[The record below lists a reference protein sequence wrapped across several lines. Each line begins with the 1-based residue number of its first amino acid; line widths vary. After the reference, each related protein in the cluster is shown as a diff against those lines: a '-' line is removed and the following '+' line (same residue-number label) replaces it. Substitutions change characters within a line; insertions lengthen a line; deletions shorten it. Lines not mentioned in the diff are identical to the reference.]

1 MRRARGRLVSALVAI
16 AALAALPLV
25 VTDSYVLNT
34 LILVFYYAY
43 LGQAW
48 NLLGGYA
55 GQLSL
60 GHAAYFGVGAYA
72 STLLFTLA
80 GVTPW
85 LGMWAGAAVAGLLA
99 AGIGLLG
106 FRFGLR
112 GVYFA
117 LTTLAFN
124 EILRVLVLHWD
135 LAGGAV
141 GVFLPFRGDAPALFQ
156 FKGRVPF
163 YYIALAMMVLVTA
176 LVAWIGR
183 SPLGWRLK
191 AVREDEEA
199 ALAVGVDAAR
209 TKLAAIVLSGSL
221 TALGGTFYAQY
232 YLNIHPS
239 VVFSTPLSIEILLR
253 AYVGGAGTVL
263 GPIVGAAILT
273 PLGEVTRSAFARGGL
288 EGLHLVVY
296 GALLIVTVLF
306 FPRGIVDGAERLLKR
321 LARRRP

>member
-1 MRRARGRLVSALVAI
+1 MTGAALGAAVVAT
-16 AALAALPLV
+16 LAALPLV
-25 VTDSYVLNT
+25 VTDGYVLNT

-60 GHAAYFGVGAYA
+60 GHSAYFGVGAYA
-72 STLLFTLA
+72 STILFTTL

-85 LGMWAGAAVAGLLA
+85 LGMWAGAAVAALLA
-99 AGIGLLG
+99 TGIGLLG

-141 GVFLPFRGDAPALFQ
+141 GVFLPFKGDAPALFQ

-163 YYIALAMMVLVTA
+163 YYIALAMAVGVTL
-176 LVAWIGR
+176 LVAWIAR
-183 SPLGWRLK
+183 SPLGWRLT

-199 ALAVGVDAAR
+199 ARAVGVDATRA
-209 TKLAAIVLSGSL
+209 KLVAIALSGGL

-263 GPIVGAAILT
+263 GPLVGAAILT
-273 PLGEVTRSAFARGGL
+273 PLGEVARSTFARGGL

-296 GALLIVTVLF
+296 GALLVVTVLF
-306 FPRGIVDGAERLLKR
+306 FPRGIVDGAARVLKR
-321 LARRRP
+321 ATRRRS